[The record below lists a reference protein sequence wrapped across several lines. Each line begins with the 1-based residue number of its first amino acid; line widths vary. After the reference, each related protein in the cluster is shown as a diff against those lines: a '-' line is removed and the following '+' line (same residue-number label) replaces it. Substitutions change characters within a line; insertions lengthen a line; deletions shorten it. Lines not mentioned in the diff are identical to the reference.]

1 MTQLIRKWSSRLPAG
16 SYYALALGIVVAGG
30 AASRTQFMGNPRA
43 LAVDDEPDIRG
54 LRTITLER
62 MGADPQR

>member
-1 MTQLIRKWSSRLPAG
+1 
-16 SYYALALGIVVAGG
+16 
-30 AASRTQFMGNPRA
+30 MGNPRA
-43 LAVDDEPDIRG
+43 LAVDDEPEIRG